1 VTGLSWMSHRVVVVD
16 EVLVTTPDASPFE
29 VASVDEI
36 GDDPLGGTLR
46 DSDVCSNVAESNVR
60 LLRNP

>member
-46 DSDVCSNVAESNVR
+46 DSDVCGNVAESNVR
-60 LLRNP
+60 LLRDP